1 MAKYGKWTFLVGLI
15 VAVAASV
22 QTEWTWTVPV
32 LAVIGVVVGFLNVTS
47 ADSKT
52 FLLAAIGLSLSTK
65 ALETIPYIGEWVT
78 PLIANVMAFIGA
90 AMLVVAV
97 KALVETAK
105 D

>member
-1 MAKYGKWTFLVGLI
+1 MAKYGKWTFLVGL
-15 VAVAASV
+15 VLAFGASFMSE
-22 QTEWTWTVPV
+22 QTWTIWV
-32 LAVIGVVVGFLNVTS
+32 LAVLGVVAGFLVTS
-47 ADSKT
+47 ADTKT

-65 ALETIPYIGEWVT
+65 ALETIPYVGEWLT